1 MKKEFCVA
9 VDITM
14 AKNIYVEASSAEEAM
29 AKVEEMVSRNPYGY
43 TSNFSHYVQHEI
55 IDAEEA

>member
-1 MKKEFCVA
+1 MAKEFCVS
-9 VDITM
+9 VDFTM
-14 AKNIYVEASSAEEAM
+14 AKRIYVEASSETEAM

>member
-1 MKKEFCVA
+1 MKKEFCVS
-9 VDITM
+9 VDFTM
-14 AKNIYVEASSAEEAM
+14 SKNVYVEASSAEEAM
-29 AKVEEMVSRNPYGY
+29 AKVEEMVSRNPYVY